1 MKLKD
6 KIALVT
12 GGSKGIGKAIAK
24 AYAREGTSVII
35 CARNEVDL
43 KKTEEEIERETGR
56 EVHCF
61 ALDVSN
67 KEEVDRLSNKIEKKW
82 GKLHILVNNASI
94 LGSRVTI
101 SEYPEEEWEEV
112 IRINLTGPFFMIKA
126 LTPLIIKAGGGS
138 IINLSSTVGRVGRPL
153 WGAYAV
159 SKFGLEGLTQILAG
173 ELRDYNIRVNSVNPG
188 GTRTEMRREAYPEED
203 PMTLPTPDDI
213 VGVFLYLASDESK
226 DVTGKALDARD
237 WMKRK

>member
-1 MKLKD
+1 MILKD

-24 AYAREGTSVII
+24 AYAKEGACVII
-35 CARNEVDL
+35 CARNEDDL
-43 KKTEEEIERETGR
+43 QKASEETREETGR

-61 ALDVSN
+61 TLDVSN
-67 KEEVDRLSNKIEKKW
+67 KEEVSRLSSKIEKKW
-82 GKLHILVNNASI
+82 EKLHILVNSASI

-101 SEYPEEEWEEV
+101 QEYPEEEWEEV
-112 IRINLTGPFFMIKA
+112 IRINLTGQFFITKA

-173 ELRDYNIRVNSVNPG
+173 ELKEYNIRVNSVNPG
-188 GTRTEMRREAYPEED
+188 GTRTEMRKEAYPEED
-203 PMTLPTPDDI
+203 PMTLPAPDDI
-213 VGVFLYLASDESK
+213 VRVFLYLASDESK
-226 DVTGKALDARD
+226 DITGKALNARD
-237 WMKRK
+237 WIEGI

>member
-6 KIALVT
+6 KITLVT

-24 AYAREGTSVII
+24 AYAKEGACVII
-35 CARNEVDL
+35 CARNKEDL
-43 KKTEEEIERETGR
+43 QKASEEIREETGR
-56 EVHCF
+56 EVHYF
-61 ALDVSN
+61 AGDVSL
-67 KEEVDRLSNKIEKKW
+67 KKEVDKLWSEIEKRW

-94 LGSRVTI
+94 LGPRVPI
-101 SEYPEEEWEEV
+101 IEYPEDRWHEV
-112 IRINLTGPFFMIKA
+112 MKINLDGPFFMIKA

-173 ELRDYNIRVNSVNPG
+173 ELRHYNIRVNSVNPG
-188 GTRTEMRREAYPEED
+188 GTRTDMRREAYPEED
-203 PMTLPTPDDI
+203 PMTLPAPDDI
-213 VGVFLYLASDESK
+213 AHVFLYLASDESK

-237 WMKRK
+237 WIKGT